1 MRCIS
6 RRERHRS
13 CVRLALRTAASCPVV
28 VGAFFV
34 DIGKTFYNAR
44 PHTLSRDTATLA
56 RVMRWLKCTAVALL
70 FVFACTLANAS
81 TLGEDT
87 VPEDFI
93 SSLLSRNVGE
103 ETGATRVAVEVG
115 DPVRADADETT
126 AAFMADADE
135 SVSNGDDSKIV
146 DGDVGVAA
154 DAEKDAFDVVAFDA
168 LDAFVNVPRRAG
180 PFFAMDAAWD
190 DDVFTVSRYS
200 FLSSYD
206 TEPYAS
212 FPVRS
217 SARDADET
225 WCLLCQ
231 NFFANLSFALMIS
244 VFVVAG
250 IYYLLMED
258 NDDDDDDQACRCCK
272 RCGTI
277 VIDAAALDELR
288 AASALRDA
296 RACAYEPI
304 ESKPKESKKM

>member
-1 MRCIS
+1 MRS
-6 RRERHRS
+6 
-13 CVRLALRTAASCPVV
+13 
-28 VGAFFV
+28 
-34 DIGKTFYNAR
+34 
-44 PHTLSRDTATLA
+44 
-56 RVMRWLKCTAVALL
+56 LKCTAVALL
-70 FVFACTLANAS
+70 VVFACTLANAS

-87 VPEDFI
+87 VPEDFS
-93 SSLLSRNVGE
+93 SSLLSRHVGE
-103 ETGATRVAVEVG
+103 ETDATRVAVEVG
-115 DPVRADADETT
+115 DPVRADADG
-126 AAFMADADE
+126 AFIADADE
-135 SVSNGDDSKIV
+135 SVSDGDDSMKIV
-146 DGDVGVAA
+146 DGDVGAAA

-180 PFFAMDAAWD
+180 PFFAMDADWD

-200 FLSSYD
+200 FVSSYD

-217 SARDADET
+217 SAWDADET

-250 IYYLLMED
+250 IYYLLLE
-258 NDDDDDDQACRCCK
+258 DDDDDDDRACRCCK

-296 RACAYEPI
+296 KACAYEQI
-304 ESKPKESKKM
+304 DSEPKESKKM